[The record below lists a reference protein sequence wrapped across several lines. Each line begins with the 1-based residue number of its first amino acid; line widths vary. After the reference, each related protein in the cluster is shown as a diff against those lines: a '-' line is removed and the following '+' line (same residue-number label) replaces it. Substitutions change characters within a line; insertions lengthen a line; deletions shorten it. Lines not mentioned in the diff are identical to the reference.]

1 MSPTLLGNRLGWE
14 AAVREERVLTRHGIR
29 EERGED
35 FQRAAG
41 ACSLQTFGCQI
52 PPQEKE
58 RWMSGR
64 HFSQSLAPLLALKT
78 LHGKLSLLQICL
90 LLCMGTS
97 VLFTGEEENTF

>member
-1 MSPTLLGNRLGWE
+1 
-14 AAVREERVLTRHGIR
+14 
-29 EERGED
+29 
-35 FQRAAG
+35 
-41 ACSLQTFGCQI
+41 
-52 PPQEKE
+52 
-58 RWMSGR
+58 MSGR